1 MEIALKPGGKKRV
14 KEGKGGISSLFVFPL
29 EAALFTI
36 IIIKLGKAILP
47 LQKSAF
53 LRGDFLGA

>member
-14 KEGKGGISSLFVFPL
+14 KGGKGGISSLFVCPL

-36 IIIKLGKAILP
+36 INHYN
-47 LQKSAF
+47 
-53 LRGDFLGA
+53 

>member
-1 MEIALKPGGKKRV
+1 MGKALKPGGKKRV
-14 KEGKGGISSLFVFPL
+14 KGGKGWTSSLFVCPL

-47 LQKSAF
+47 LQNQLFA
-53 LRGDFLGA
+53 R

>member
-14 KEGKGGISSLFVFPL
+14 KGGTSSLFVFPL

-47 LQKSAF
+47 LQ
-53 LRGDFLGA
+53 